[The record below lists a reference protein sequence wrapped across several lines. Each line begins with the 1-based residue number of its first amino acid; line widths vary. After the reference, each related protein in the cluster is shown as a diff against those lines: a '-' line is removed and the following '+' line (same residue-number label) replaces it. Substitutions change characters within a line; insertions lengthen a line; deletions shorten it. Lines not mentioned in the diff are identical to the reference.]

1 VEAGAM
7 KVLVTDKADAK
18 ALDRI
23 RRAGHEVIEKVG
35 LQGQELVEALNGAQ
49 ALLVRGGTKV
59 TGDVLRATTTLK
71 IVVRAGSGLDN
82 VDAAAAREKSI
93 AVYNTP
99 NANSISVAELVFGM
113 LLAFER
119 HLVDAVKELREGR
132 WEKTRFSGHE
142 IAGRRM
148 GLVGFGRIAREVAT
162 RARAFQMEVWA
173 YDPVLPS
180 WPEDFAWV
188 KKVELN
194 ELLVASD
201 VMSVH
206 VPLDAK
212 TRGMIGADELS
223 KMKLDAVLINC
234 ARGGVVDEPALIEAL
249 KAKQLRGAILDVFA
263 TEPPGDTPLLDLP
276 NVVATPH
283 LGAST
288 AEAQRRAGDD
298 AAAILVEALAK
309 L

>member
-1 VEAGAM
+1 M

-23 RRAGHEVIEKVG
+23 RRAGHDVEERVG
-35 LQGQELVEALNGAQ
+35 LQGDELVAALNGAQ
-49 ALLVRGGTKV
+49 ALLVRSGTKV
-59 TGDVLRATTTLK
+59 TGEVLRATTTLK
-71 IVVRAGSGLDN
+71 IVVRAGTGLDN
-82 VDAAAAREKSI
+82 VDAAAAREKGIS
-93 AVYNTP
+93 VYNTP
-99 NANSISVAELVFGM
+99 NANSVSVAELVFG
-113 LLAFER
+113 LLIAFER
-119 HLVDAVKELREGR
+119 HVPDASRELREGR
-132 WEKTRFSGHE
+132 WEKVRFGGHE

-173 YDPVLPS
+173 YDPVIGH

-188 KKVELN
+188 KQVELH

-201 VMSVH
+201 VLSLH
-206 VPLDAK
+206 VPLDGK
-212 TRGMIGADELS
+212 TRDMIGAAELAR
-223 KMKLDAVLINC
+223 MKLDAVLINC
-234 ARGGVVDEPALIEAL
+234 ARGGIVDETALAEAV

-263 TEPPGDTPLLDLP
+263 TEPPGDHPLLDMP
-276 NVVATPH
+276 NVLATPH

-288 AEAQRRAGDD
+288 VEAQRRAGDE
-298 AAAILVEALAK
+298 AAAIVVEALAK